1 MTALALAVMMACG
14 PAVLPEDPVD
24 RVATK
29 AIRGDF
35 GKLAGWQREG
45 YQALLSGHRTMTAW
59 RTFYSA
65 HEGRQG
71 QVDALGGRCDPT
83 RTVAA
88 NALPMRSYVLFM
100 GPKTKLRQVRDRGAK
115 RNDRAF
121 AHRRGLDLWIDEH
134 TTDRRLLQAGG
145 PVTIAV
151 SRER

>member
-14 PAVLPEDPVD
+14 GAQPLPECSVK

-29 AIRGDF
+29 ALRGDF
-35 GKLAGWQREG
+35 GKLEGWQETG
-45 YQALLSGHRTMTAW
+45 YRALAKGHRTMTAW
-59 RTFYSA
+59 RTYYSA

-71 QVDALGGRCDPT
+71 QVDALGRRCDPT

-100 GPKTKLRQVRDRGAK
+100 GPKTKLRQVRDRGAR

-151 SRER
+151 TEG